1 MLLLKKLLL
10 LFSFLHFFAGTGN
23 KTPMGGVVVLHP
35 QDLFN
40 HNHHR
45 HQFIS
50 PSMKSHSTRRN
61 LHPAPSRSCNRR
73 KRSPHKTTTLPS
85 KESNHHRNSSPSS
98 KPTSSGPVM
107 VGPIKIL
114 KRGEALPVSTT
125 PSSLDLTP
133 LKEQPLPPPVQKAPA
148 NTTTKKKKMGAGVS
162 RELAVLSPFEPELKQ
177 IQRISD
183 CYAGSAFIS
192 SPPPSS
198 LPVPAFFRKKNLV
211 LTDDDNT
218 ATNSNSD
225 DATSDLLRLLR
236 LDLS

>member
-1 MLLLKKLLL
+1 
-10 LFSFLHFFAGTGN
+10 
-23 KTPMGGVVVLHP
+23 MGGVAVLHP

-50 PSMKSHSTRRN
+50 PAMKSHSARRN
-61 LHPAPSRSCNRR
+61 LHPAPSRSCSRR
-73 KRSPHKTTTLPS
+73 KRSPQKTTTLPS
-85 KESNHHRNSSPSS
+85 KRSNHPRNSSPSS
-98 KPTSSGPVM
+98 KPTGNGPVIV

-125 PSSLDLTP
+125 PPSLDLTP
-133 LKEQPLPPPVQKAPA
+133 LKEEQQQPPPPVQKAPA
-148 NTTTKKKKMGAGVS
+148 NSTTKKKKMGAGVP
-162 RELAVLSPFEPELKQ
+162 RELAVLSAPEPELKQ

-211 LTDDDNT
+211 LTDDDNA
-218 ATNSNSD
+218 ATDSNSDD